1 MTAEFHEPSFESIL
15 LVEDLFDK
23 LEAKANKEGG
33 RAWQQKKQQRIVA
46 SKAIYFYTHPD
57 AERLITEYLQ
67 SEPDDDMTEEDLDS
81 ETQLDELE
89 ECSVLEVQFT
99 AQREADE
106 DNNNEISTSY
116 VVELA
121 TGNALEDVSKV
132 PVDIRGAVQ
141 AELKRSFDNHIER
154 RNNGEGTAD
163 DEDYNV
169 ELNLVKRHVFEMDE
183 VKETIKYSVT
193 ETYDGDD
200 FSVPFS
206 KYYPDEMAQQDHA
219 SHIDS
224 QEVDEMS
231 QLFNE
236 LISAQD
242 MGTVNHELPKNIRV
256 AQILAILSIL
266 EFGESQNEQEQ
277 KTIEDLTA

>member
-1 MTAEFHEPSFESIL
+1 
-15 LVEDLFDK
+15 
-23 LEAKANKEGG
+23 
-33 RAWQQKKQQRIVA
+33 
-46 SKAIYFYTHPD
+46 
-57 AERLITEYLQ
+57 
-67 SEPDDDMTEEDLDS
+67 MTEEDLDS

-132 PVDIRGAVQ
+132 PVDIRSAVQ